1 MPTAS
6 HPILLV
12 GKVLSCTAGG
22 HWLGMERR
30 AGPVLAWLWERSL
43 ELRDQLRGRRFPE
56 AGGVLCSQTLP
67 EQGH

>member
-1 MPTAS
+1 MPTAN

-43 ELRDQLRGRRFPE
+43 ELRI
-56 AGGVLCSQTLP
+56 T
-67 EQGH
+67 